1 MNIFHEQ
8 PRRGNTREAQLTPHK
23 AKPQCGALMTPVILH
38 IETATDVCSVALS
51 RGEEIIGLKE
61 EAGGNNHAKNLLPF
75 VEEALKQ
82 GGCTVK
88 DLNGVSVSIG
98 PGSYTGLR
106 IGVSTAK
113 GIAYTAGIPVMAIS
127 TLEGI
132 AQGARAL
139 WQETSSEQPQI
150 IPMIDARRMEV
161 FTTRYDFAMN
171 PLEEVTSKIVDE
183 STFLELIA
191 KQPVIFCGNG
201 MPKCRELLSASPN
214 AHFVDTPVSA
224 KNLLLPALQKW
235 QNHDFEDV
243 AYFEPFYLKEYVAA
257 KPVVKGLR

>member
-1 MNIFHEQ
+1 MMIMEQ
-8 PRRGNTREAQLTPHK
+8 TPI
-23 AKPQCGALMTPVILH
+23 LLH

-51 RGEEIIGLKE
+51 RGTEIIGLKE

-82 GGCTVK
+82 GSCTIR
-88 DLNGVSVSIG
+88 DLDGVAVSIG

-132 AQGARAL
+132 AQGAKAL
-139 WQETSSEQPQI
+139 WAEASSEPVQI

-161 FTTRYDFAMN
+161 FTTRYDFEMN
-171 PLEEVTSKIVDE
+171 PLEEVSSKIVE
-183 STFLELIA
+183 ENTFAELLSEQ
-191 KQPVIFCGNG
+191 KVLFCGNG

-214 AHFVDTPVSA
+214 ACFVDAPISA
-224 KNLLLPALQKW
+224 KNLLPAALKKW
-235 QNHDFEDV
+235 QAQDFEDV

>member
-1 MNIFHEQ
+1 MENI
-8 PRRGNTREAQLTPHK
+8 T
-23 AKPQCGALMTPVILH
+23 ILH

-51 RGEEIIGLKE
+51 KGSEIIGVKE

-75 VEEALKQ
+75 VDEVLQQ
-82 GGCTVK
+82 GGCK
-88 DLNGVSVSIG
+88 IADLNGVAVSIG

-132 AQGARAL
+132 AQGAKAL
-139 WQETSSEQPQI
+139 WAKSSDEQPQI

-161 FTTRYDFAMN
+161 FTTRYNFNMN
-171 PLEEVTSKIVDE
+171 PLEEVSAKIIDE
-183 STFLELIA
+183 NTFAELLSEQ
-191 KQPVIFCGNG
+191 KVLFCGNG
-201 MPKCRELLSASPN
+201 MPKCRELLSTFPN
-214 AHFVDTPVSA
+214 ACFIDAPVSA
-224 KNLLLPALQKW
+224 KNMLPTALRKW
-235 QNHDFEDV
+235 QSNDFENL

-257 KPVVKGLR
+257 KPVVKGLH

>member
-1 MNIFHEQ
+1 M
-8 PRRGNTREAQLTPHK
+8 K
-23 AKPQCGALMTPVILH
+23 ILH

-132 AQGARAL
+132 AQGARAS

-161 FTTRYDFAMN
+161 YSAIYDRALN
-171 PLEEVTSKIVDE
+171 EVREIRADIVDADTYKE
-183 STFLELIA
+183 FLD
-191 KQPVIFCGNG
+191 KHPVWFMGNG
-201 MPKCRELLSASPN
+201 AAKCKDTINHPN
-214 AHFVDTPVSA
+214 AHFLDDVTPQARWMFPLAEQSF
-224 KNLLLPALQKW
+224 NREE
-235 QNHDFEDV
+235 FRDV
-243 AYFEPFYLKEYVAA
+243 AYFEPYYLKDFIAV
-257 KPVVKGLR
+257 KPKKLV

>member
-1 MNIFHEQ
+1 
-8 PRRGNTREAQLTPHK
+8 
-23 AKPQCGALMTPVILH
+23 MTPTILH

-75 VEEALKQ
+75 VEEALRQ

-88 DLNGVSVSIG
+88 DLDGVAVSVG

-113 GIAYTAGIPVMAIS
+113 GIAYTAGIPVMAIG
-127 TLEGI
+127 TLESI
-132 AQGARAL
+132 AQGAKIL
-139 WQETSSEQPQI
+139 WAETSAEQPQI

-161 FTTRYDFAMN
+161 FTARYDFAMN
-171 PLEEVTSKIVDE
+171 ALEEVTAKIIDE
-183 STFLELIA
+183 NTFAELLA
-191 KQPVIFCGNG
+191 TQPLLFCGNG
-201 MPKCRELLSASPN
+201 MPKCRELLSAYTN
-214 AHFVDTPVSA
+214 AHFLDVPVSA
-224 KNLLLPALQKW
+224 KNLLLPALKKW

-257 KPVVKGLR
+257 KPVVKGLH

>member
-1 MNIFHEQ
+1 MI
-8 PRRGNTREAQLTPHK
+8 PT
-23 AKPQCGALMTPVILH
+23 ILH

-51 RGEEIIGLKE
+51 RGAEVIGLKE
-61 EAGGNNHAKNLLPF
+61 EAGGNNHAKHLLPF

-88 DLNGVSVSIG
+88 DLDGVAVSVG

-113 GIAYTAGIPVMAIS
+113 GIAYTAGIPVMAVG
-127 TLEGI
+127 TLESI
-132 AQGARAL
+132 AQGARESWTDASAEPL
-139 WQETSSEQPQI
+139 QI
-150 IPMIDARRMEV
+150 VPMIDARRMEV
-161 FTTRYDFAMN
+161 FTARYDFAMN
-171 PLEEVTSKIVDE
+171 MMEEVSSKIVDE
-183 STFLELIA
+183 NTFAELLA
-191 KQPVIFCGNG
+191 SQTVVFCGNG

-214 AHFVDTPVSA
+214 ARFVDAPVSA
-224 KNLLLPALQKW
+224 RYLLPAALKKW
-235 QNHDFEDV
+235 QEQAFEDV